1 MMFGSIVSAVLAHKQ
16 IVIAAIA
23 VTGLIAYSLPSNT
36 LAYAQNIFF
45 PGQGPPPVN
54 IDRNIQIPC
63 RPYCDIANEPE
74 DVNQDV
80 DDILHLHIGFSFV

>member
-45 PGQGPPPVN
+45 PDQFPII

-63 RPYCDIANEPE
+63 RPYCDIANKPEP
-74 DVNQDV
+74 VNRDI
-80 DDILHLHIGFSFV
+80 DDILHLHITFSFV